1 MLSHQTALPPR
12 QQNLLEV
19 EELQF
24 PGRNGV
30 CLLSPPHPPWLP
42 AGTGSART
50 GEHLVLHTADP
61 REMTLIL
68 NTRQAKLPPQ
78 PSLSGTR
85 AQRAHWVILTELA
98 AGTHLLL
105 SLYAFSH
112 TVPFYHFPLGWGR
125 FISHCLDTAR
135 SARLLPAISLSRA
148 GHCSLGTLG
157 HAGTHWDGLSEAQ
170 GLKKSRNP
178 QMQGIFTHGLM

>member
-1 MLSHQTALPPR
+1 MGFVSCHHLIPPGC
-12 QQNLLEV
+12 QQA
-19 EELQF
+19 Q
-24 PGRNGV
+24 
-30 CLLSPPHPPWLP
+30 
-42 AGTGSART
+42 ADART

-112 TVPFYHFPLGWGR
+112 TVPFYHLPLGWGR

-157 HAGTHWDGLSEAQ
+157 HVGWAGTHWDMLGHAGMGCLRPK
-170 GLKKSRNP
+170 G
-178 QMQGIFTHGLM
+178 